1 MLSMEKKT
9 EDFCVECGEITEF
22 SYDGEQWLC
31 LKCGSHNSQGD
42 FNDSIPTMIDDE
54 SEGI

>member
-1 MLSMEKKT
+1 MEKKT